1 MQSNHIILKICHLSQ
16 SLNNN
21 LILKDVNLNFQSGKI
36 YGLVGANGSGKTTLM
51 KSILGLNYVDSGQII
66 FNEINI
72 ENGRHEIQRAQI
84 GSLIEEPLFPDNYTV
99 QQVLAEQQAL
109 LKVKVTRNYLEKL
122 LLLLGLNRKLETKVK
137 NLSLGWRK
145 KLGILRAICNLPQ
158 LLLLDEPFN
167 GLDRLSVHQVE
178 EILTFLAQQNTCIVI
193 ASHLVQQLQELGAE
207 LYWVKN
213 QQISLLRRA
222 DKRSADY

>member
-21 LILKDVNLNFQSGKI
+21 LILNDVNLNFQSGKI

-72 ENGRHEIQRAQI
+72 ENGQHEIQRAQI
-84 GSLIEEPLFPDNYTV
+84 GSLIEEPLFPNNYTV

-109 LKVKVTRNYLEKL
+109 LKVKVTRNYLDKL

-145 KLGILRAICNLPQ
+145 KLGILHAICNFPQ

-193 ASHLVQQLQELGAE
+193 ASHLIQQLQELGAE

-213 QQISLLRRA
+213 QQITLLRRA
-222 DKRSADY
+222 DKRLADY

>member
-72 ENGRHEIQRAQI
+72 ENGQHEIQRAQI
-84 GSLIEEPLFPDNYTV
+84 GSLIEEPLFPNNYTV

-109 LKVKVTRNYLEKL
+109 LKVKVTRNYLDKL

-137 NLSLGWRK
+137 NLSLGWQK
-145 KLGILRAICNLPQ
+145 KLGILRAICNFPQ

-193 ASHLVQQLQELGAE
+193 ASHLIQQLQELGAE
-207 LYWVKN
+207 LYWVEN

-222 DKRSADY
+222 DKRPADY

>member
-21 LILKDVNLNFQSGKI
+21 LIFKDVNLNFQSGKI
-36 YGLVGANGSGKTTLM
+36 YGLVGTNGSGKTTLM

-72 ENGRHEIQRAQI
+72 ENGQHEIQRAQI
-84 GSLIEEPLFPDNYTV
+84 GSLIEEPLFPNNYTV

-109 LKVKVTRNYLEKL
+109 LKIKVTRNYLDKL

-145 KLGILRAICNLPQ
+145 KTGNSARNL
-158 LLLLDEPFN
+158 
-167 GLDRLSVHQVE
+167 
-178 EILTFLAQQNTCIVI
+178 
-193 ASHLVQQLQELGAE
+193 
-207 LYWVKN
+207 
-213 QQISLLRRA
+213 
-222 DKRSADY
+222 

>member
-36 YGLVGANGSGKTTLM
+36 YGLVGTNGSGKTTLM

-72 ENGRHEIQRAQI
+72 ENGQHEIQRAQI
-84 GSLIEEPLFPDNYTV
+84 GSLIEEPLFPNNYTV

-109 LKVKVTRNYLEKL
+109 LKVKVTRNYLDKL

-145 KLGILRAICNLPQ
+145 KLGILRAICNFPQ

-167 GLDRLSVHQVE
+167 GLDLLSVHQVE

-193 ASHLVQQLQELGAE
+193 ASHLIQQLQELGAE

-222 DKRSADY
+222 DKRLADY

>member
-72 ENGRHEIQRAQI
+72 ENGQHEIQRAQI
-84 GSLIEEPLFPDNYTV
+84 GSLIEEPLFPNNYTV

-109 LKVKVTRNYLEKL
+109 LKVKVTRNYLDEL

-137 NLSLGWRK
+137 NLSLGWQK
-145 KLGILRAICNLPQ
+145 KLGILRAICNFPQ

-193 ASHLVQQLQELGAE
+193 ASHLIQQLQELGAE
-207 LYWVKN
+207 LYWVEN

-222 DKRSADY
+222 DKRPADY

>member
-36 YGLVGANGSGKTTLM
+36 YGLVGTNGSGKTTLM

-72 ENGRHEIQRAQI
+72 ENGQHEIQRAQI
-84 GSLIEEPLFPDNYTV
+84 GSLIEEPLFPNNYTV

-109 LKVKVTRNYLEKL
+109 LKVKVTRNYLDKL

-145 KLGILRAICNLPQ
+145 KLGILHAICNFPQ

-193 ASHLVQQLQELGAE
+193 ASHLIQQLQELGAE

-213 QQISLLRRA
+213 QQITLLRRA
-222 DKRSADY
+222 DKRLADY

>member
-21 LILKDVNLNFQSGKI
+21 LIFKDVNLNFQSGKI

-72 ENGRHEIQRAQI
+72 ENGQHEIQRAQI
-84 GSLIEEPLFPDNYTV
+84 GSLIEEPLFPNNYTV

-109 LKVKVTRNYLEKL
+109 LKIKVTRNYLDKL

-145 KLGILRAICNLPQ
+145 KTGNSARNL
-158 LLLLDEPFN
+158 
-167 GLDRLSVHQVE
+167 
-178 EILTFLAQQNTCIVI
+178 
-193 ASHLVQQLQELGAE
+193 
-207 LYWVKN
+207 
-213 QQISLLRRA
+213 
-222 DKRSADY
+222 